1 MNIIEKIKEL
11 NFPKGQYVVV
21 GSGILD
27 VLGIRKSNDID
38 IAVTESL
45 HKKLKE
51 SGEWEEHKRYEMI
64 RVFLKKDVYE
74 IIPQLNWEDYDTTTE
89 EAISSATII
98 EDIPFMNLNE
108 LIKFKTALGRE
119 KDFKDIELIKE
130 YQKNNSKS

>member
-1 MNIIEKIKEL
+1 MNIIQKIKEL
-11 NFPKGQYVVV
+11 NFPQGQYVVV

-27 VLGIRKSNDID
+27 VLGIRKATDID
-38 IAVTESL
+38 IAVTKEL
-45 HKKLKE
+45 HQKLKE
-51 SGEWEEHKRYEMI
+51 SGEWEEHQRYELI

-130 YQKNNSKS
+130 YKVYN